1 VGLLADFQYP
11 RREVTYDRSADTV
24 GHEGSSQSRLIVY
37 RPPGGIGLYQTFY
50 TVPNGKVFLLRHV
63 SSEPGSNVIRVNGLD
78 TFSGGETQDFDPAVK
93 FEAGTTFE
101 GWANVA
107 GKIVRLIGLE
117 EDLSVQ
123 AARNYL

>member
-24 GHEGSSQSRLIVY
+24 GVEGSSLSKLIVY

-50 TVPNGKVFLLRHV
+50 TVPQGKVFLLRHI
-63 SSEPGSNVIRVNGLD
+63 SSEAGTNVIRVNGLD
-78 TFSGGETQDFDPAVK
+78 TFSGGQELDFEPAVK
-93 FEAGTTFE
+93 FEGGTTFA
-101 GWANVA
+101 GWGNDAS
-107 GKIVRLIGLE
+107 KLVRLVGVE
-117 EDLSVQ
+117 EDLSMQ